1 MPFIQ
6 IIDFETGNFDEMQA
20 AVEEFRKATEG
31 KRGTTRA
38 RTGKDRDR
46 ENHYVTIVEFASYEE
61 AMRNNDLPE
70 TAALAEKMQKLS
82 SGPPTF
88 TDLIDSRDARIGRAA
103 AA

>member
-46 ENHYVTIVEFASYEE
+46 ENHYVTIVEFESYEE
-61 AMRNNDLPE
+61 AMRNSEMPE
-70 TAALAEKMQKLS
+70 TNALAEKMQKLS

-88 TDLIDSRDARIGRAA
+88 LNLDVVYAEDD
-103 AA
+103 